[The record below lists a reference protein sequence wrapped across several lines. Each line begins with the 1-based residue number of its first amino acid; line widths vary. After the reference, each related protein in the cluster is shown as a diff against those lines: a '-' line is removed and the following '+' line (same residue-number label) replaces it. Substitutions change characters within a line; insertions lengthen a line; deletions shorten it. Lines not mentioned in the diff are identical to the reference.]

1 MNEQLSLDFPLN
13 EYIDNA
19 ASKRQVAGDHY
30 KNFKIQP
37 YVFCYENGL
46 SNLQSEAISYI
57 SRYNLKWKDNKA
69 KQVEDLQKAIHTLEL
84 LIEQI
89 IPKHSTPT

>member
-1 MNEQLSLDFPLN
+1 MSEQLNLDFPFHEHLEN
-13 EYIDNA
+13 K
-19 ASKRQVAGDHY
+19 ASEQQVGGDHY
-30 KNFKIQP
+30 KKFKIQP
-37 YVFCYENGL
+37 YQFCYKNGF

-89 IPKHSTPT
+89 IPNHNL